1 MNLDKILKKRGVSQR
16 TLARWLNVSHTAVH
30 LWATGETKP
39 HYDTLIKMCELLE
52 CSYTEMMGEHND
64 TRLQIDKA
72 LDKMTERELRE
83 LLRHIRKNEKEV

>member
-1 MNLDKILKKRGVSQR
+1 
-16 TLARWLNVSHTAVH
+16 
-30 LWATGETKP
+30 
-39 HYDTLIKMCELLE
+39 MCELLE